1 MKNEVKK
8 FIAQEISSTYYDV
21 LIDGFKEQ
29 KKNFKLTLV
38 IIEFINKLKENKID
52 IDYRLDNVLS
62 EKIIDLM
69 FLEAKNYIGRR
80 N

>member
-38 IIEFINKLKENKID
+38 IIEFIPI
-52 IDYRLDNVLS
+52 
-62 EKIIDLM
+62 
-69 FLEAKNYIGRR
+69 
-80 N
+80 